1 MNSEK
6 YSITFACYNQVSYTR
21 QCIDSMRRHG
31 VDLRRL
37 VAVDNAS
44 SDDTRSYLASL
55 DLGGVILNTAN
66 LGCGIAWNQGVL
78 AQQAE
83 WSVVMNNDVVVS
95 AGWIDR
101 LIAAAET
108 HGLKIISPAMIEGD
122 LDYDFD
128 AFADQSALKMKSALR
143 RGYSHAVC
151 FAVHRSVF
159 MEVGYFESIP
169 KLFGYEDALFFNRVE
184 TAGIPIGIT
193 GATWL
198 HHFGSITQKAM
209 KLELAPGKST
219 NLGDRRIYLERLRL
233 NPLQRR
239 LRKLRHKR
247 LMQAACRNETAKYG
261 MTLLGIRKDGRF
273 TWR

>member
-6 YSITFACYNQVSYTR
+6 YSITFACYNQVAYTR
-21 QCIDSMRRHG
+21 QCIDSMARHG

-37 VAVDNAS
+37 VVVDNAS
-44 SDDTRSYLASL
+44 TDATRAYLSSL
-55 DLGGVILNTAN
+55 DLGGVILNSGN

-83 WSVVMNNDVVVS
+83 WSVVMNNDVLVS
-95 AGWIDR
+95 AGWIER
-101 LIAAAET
+101 LIATAERQ
-108 HGLKIISPAMIEGD
+108 GLKIISPAMIEGD

-128 AFADQSALKMKSALR
+128 SFADESALKMKSALR

-169 KLFGYEDALFFNRVE
+169 KLFGHEDALFFKRVE
-184 TAGIPIGIT
+184 SASIPIGTT
-193 GATWL
+193 GETWL

-209 KLELAPGKST
+209 KLELAPGKDV
-219 NLGDRRIYLERLRL
+219 NLGDRKLYLERLRL
-233 NPLQRR
+233 NPLQRK

-247 LMQAACRNETAKYG
+247 LMQNACRDEMAAYG
-261 MTLLGIRKDGRF
+261 MTLFGIRKDGRF
-273 TWR
+273 IWR